1 MGSVQ
6 RYRGL
11 VAYARGELDEA
22 IALLEDAIE
31 WEKHVGARALE
42 AYAVLDCARVAHARG
57 EPGDDELIRVHAA
70 RALQLAAELN
80 LPTILLAAREL
91 AWAL

>member
-1 MGSVQ
+1 VQ

-11 VAYARGELDEA
+11 VAYARGEHDDA

-31 WEKHVGARALE
+31 WEKHVGARPLE
-42 AYAVLDCARVAHARG
+42 AYAVLDCARAAHARG
-57 EPGDDELIRVHAA
+57 DPGDDELVRAHAA

-80 LPTILLAAREL
+80 MPTILVAAREL